1 MFWAQIGENSV
12 YLCRMGGILMDL
24 YSWCFL
30 AHFLQM
36 YVSFHWNLNFYEF
49 PDESTSF
56 GGIFCFFGGFFW
68 FFLCFWG
75 VLGVFFGFFFVFS
88 LILRGMKL

>member
-1 MFWAQIGENSV
+1 
-12 YLCRMGGILMDL
+12 MDL

-68 FFLCFWG
+68 FFLCF
-75 VLGVFFGFFFVFS
+75 FFDFEGYEAMNLHVGSKWFKMVQNRS
-88 LILRGMKL
+88 K